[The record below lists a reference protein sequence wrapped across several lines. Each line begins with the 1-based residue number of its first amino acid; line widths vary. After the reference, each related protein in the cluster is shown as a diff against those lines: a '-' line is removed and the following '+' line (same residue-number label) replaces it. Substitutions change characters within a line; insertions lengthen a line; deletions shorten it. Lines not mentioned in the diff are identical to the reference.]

1 MTTNA
6 IDPAARRLSFGKLSV
21 QIAIWIFIVT
31 TVLLIAFYI
40 AYNQMP
46 KKSPLQDWASGAM
59 VVELILA
66 PFGHLVGFVLGIM
79 AIFRSGDRRGLG
91 ILGTLLNC
99 VVVVIGV
106 FLVYMAASGL
116 APR

>member
-1 MTTNA
+1 
-6 IDPAARRLSFGKLSV
+6 
-21 QIAIWIFIVT
+21 
-31 TVLLIAFYI
+31 
-40 AYNQMP
+40 
-46 KKSPLQDWASGAM
+46 M

>member
-1 MTTNA
+1 MATNA

-31 TVLLIAFYI
+31 TVLLIAYYI

-46 KKSPLQDWASGAM
+46 KKSPLQDWAAGAM

-99 VVVVIGV
+99 VV
-106 FLVYMAASGL
+106 
-116 APR
+116 

>member
-1 MTTNA
+1 MT
-6 IDPAARRLSFGKLSV
+6 AAGLAVRRRSFGKLSV
-21 QIAIWIFIVT
+21 QIAVWIFIVT
-31 TVLLIAFYI
+31 TVLLIAYYI

-46 KKSPLQDWASGAM
+46 KKSPLQDIASAVAVIGA
-59 VVELILA
+59 LILA
-66 PFGHLVGFVLGIM
+66 PLGHLVGFVLGIM
-79 AIFRSGDRRGLG
+79 AIFRTGDRRFLGLIG
-91 ILGTLLNC
+91 VLLNS